1 MHAPPSVEWTPYE
14 AGASLGWEGSQGGT
28 IARDEEVAGQLRLT
42 YERDDSRSFHA
53 VTCSVT
59 GWLLHHR
66 FFDNAEAASEA
77 YDAMKPALEALRTHL
92 REGGP
97 GSPEEARRGGPL
109 LADFLARFA

>member
-1 MHAPPSVEWTPYE
+1 MHAPPLVEWTPYE
-14 AGASLGWEGSQGGT
+14 AGASLGWAGSQGGT
-28 IARDEEVAGQLRLT
+28 IARDEELAGQLRLT
-42 YERDDSRSFHA
+42 YELDDSRAFHA
-53 VTCSVT
+53 VTCAVS

-77 YDAMKPALEALRTHL
+77 YDAMKPALEELRTRL

-109 LADFLARFA
+109 LAAFLARFP